1 MTRCRTD
8 GCLVCSLYLTG
19 YDHSKIAYKIIERED
34 VRINS
39 TQRFLDEQREKE
51 RRKKMFK
58 LK

>member
-8 GCLVCSLYLTG
+8 GCLVCSIYLTG
-19 YDHSKIAYKIIERED
+19 YDHSKIARTNIERED

-39 TQRFLDEQREKE
+39 TQLFLDEQREKE
-51 RRKKMFK
+51 RKKKMFK